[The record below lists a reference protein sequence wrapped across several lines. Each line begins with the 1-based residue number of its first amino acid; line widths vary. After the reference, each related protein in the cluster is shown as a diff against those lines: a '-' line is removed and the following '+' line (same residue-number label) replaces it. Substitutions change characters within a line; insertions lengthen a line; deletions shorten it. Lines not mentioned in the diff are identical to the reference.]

1 MPEGTK
7 TIRETEFTA
16 KIYDLLHAYADQR
29 RRTIKVGHVV
39 KVRPVWSIKDARLR
53 LERLLGET
61 PSASEWVAFEH
72 CLQEL
77 SGAHENGRTVLAS
90 SFGATL
96 EMAREGT
103 IELRQEGAVRTHLHA
118 SAQVRVGPTRCGMAE
133 SRLVGETRVRPGQ
146 PMTKEKRMEP
156 PRLSLV
162 PSSQESNDNGRE
174 DAGDEPV
181 RAAVLPRNVAA
192 LPFADHREKLRIL
205 EALLFA
211 ASEPL
216 DEAKLAGHLTQGE
229 DIGTL
234 IEELRAF
241 YAGRGVN
248 LVKVAGKWAFRTAD
262 DLSYLLE
269 RYATQERRL
278 SKAALETLS
287 IIAYH
292 QPVTRAEI
300 EEIRGVTTSAGTLD
314 ILLETGW
321 VRLRGRRRAP
331 GRPVTYGTTDA
342 FLSHFGLEGIKDLP
356 GLAELRASGLLDG
369 NLPPDFTVPDPTDV
383 AALMPDELPL
393 EAAEDEED
401 EALDDSEDGEDRGSL
416 ARRRGAR

>member
-1 MPEGTK
+1 M
-7 TIRETEFTA
+7 
-16 KIYDLLHAYADQR
+16 D
-29 RRTIKVGHVV
+29 
-39 KVRPVWSIKDARLR
+39 
-53 LERLLGET
+53 
-61 PSASEWVAFEH
+61 
-72 CLQEL
+72 
-77 SGAHENGRTVLAS
+77 
-90 SFGATL
+90 
-96 EMAREGT
+96 
-103 IELRQEGAVRTHLHA
+103 
-118 SAQVRVGPTRCGMAE
+118 
-133 SRLVGETRVRPGQ
+133 
-146 PMTKEKRMEP
+146 P

-162 PSSQESNDNGRE
+162 PSQDVDDSDHAEE
-174 DAGDEPV
+174 AGEV
-181 RAAVLPRNVAA
+181 RKSGLAGNVSA

-211 ASEPL
+211 AAEPL
-216 DEAKLAGHLTQGE
+216 DEAVLKSHLAEEE
-229 DIGTL
+229 DIAGL
-234 IEELRAF
+234 LEELRAF

-248 LVKVAGKWAFRTAD
+248 LVRVAGKWAFRTSD
-262 DLSYLLE
+262 DLAYLLE
-269 RYATQERRL
+269 RYALQERRL

-342 FLSHFGLEGIKDLP
+342 FLSHFGLESIKDLP

-369 NLPPDFTVPDPTDV
+369 NLPPDFAVPEPTDV

-393 EAAEDEED
+393 DATEDEEEEEAD
-401 EALDDSEDGEDRGSL
+401 EAEETDETDETMASLPDDEEPDKS
-416 ARRRGAR
+416 